1 MGGFIRQLWLAPEI
15 RRIYA
20 WRPGV
25 PETELMRLF
34 WKEQKSCRSMIV
46 VMPDFGKEDFYEEIG
61 EEADCLRQ
69 FLGEDYGALNGLL
82 LISRVWKTKRYRYPW
97 KRKYRTMPIFI
108 RMPACLLSVRGLP
121 PPMVLMTGYA

>member
-1 MGGFIRQLWLAPEI
+1 MKKPDKLKKRLPEWLEWAGSSGQLWLAPEI

-69 FLGEDYGALNGLL
+69 FLGEDYGA
-82 LISRVWKTKRYRYPW
+82 
-97 KRKYRTMPIFI
+97 
-108 RMPACLLSVRGLP
+108 
-121 PPMVLMTGYA
+121 